1 MLATPAEAIARGV
14 DFLLKTQDASG
25 GWRRSRYGA
34 LRGGVA
40 LTAFVLRT
48 LSQLMPR
55 DAPAAAPFPAPTAS
69 SNPSWATALR
79 EPLAAAVDF
88 LRPGLEKRGA
98 IACPDGTLDLPVYA
112 TALALLAESPTRP
125 LWSADERQRL
135 RGYLLATQVFPGR
148 GFARTDPHVGGWDLG
163 GDPPPRGITTGTNI
177 SLTAWAVQALAMPP
191 TDSPSEVRDNADA
204 NSKAAIPDANGDWV
218 VLAHQWLER
227 SQNRPG
233 DGGFM
238 FTPDHAMTDNKA
250 GLDPETRQP
259 RSYGSASCDG
269 LLALAALRSLAA
281 VPSRDTSPSEPAWTA
296 VLDWFGKLE
305 NWDRPPGGPN
315 SLWFYW
321 AARLVAASAH
331 FPQTRREAAHET
343 IVAAV
348 IERQRA
354 DGSWTNP
361 EPGMREDDPLIA
373 TPLAIAALSGLN

>member
-1 MLATPAEAIARGV
+1 MPATPAEAIARGV

-34 LRGGVA
+34 LRGGAA

-48 LSQLMPR
+48 LSQLVPTDM
-55 DAPAAAPFPAPTAS
+55 PAATPSPAPIAPP
-69 SNPSWATALR
+69 NRSWNAALR
-79 EPLAAAVDF
+79 EPLAAAVGF
-88 LRPGLEKRGA
+88 LRPGLEKRGT

-135 RGYLLATQVFPGR
+135 RGYLLATQVSPGR
-148 GFARTDPHVGGWDLG
+148 GFTRTDPHLGGWDLG
-163 GDPPPRGITTGTNI
+163 GAPPPRGITTGTNI
-177 SLTAWAVQALAMPP
+177 SLTAWAIQALAMPP
-191 TDSPSEVRDNADA
+191 TDSSSEVRDNADS
-204 NSKAAIPDANGDWV
+204 NSKAASPDANGDWV
-218 VLAHQWLER
+218 DLARQWLER

-233 DGGFM
+233 DGGFV
-238 FTPDHAMTDNKA
+238 FTPDRATTDNKA
-250 GLDPETRQP
+250 GLDPDTRQP

-269 LLALAALRSLAA
+269 LLALAALRSLTAP
-281 VPSRDTSPSEPAWTA
+281 PSRDAAHFEPAWTA
-296 VLDWFGKLE
+296 TLDWFGKME
-305 NWDRPPGGPN
+305 SWDRPPGGPD

-331 FPQTRREAAHET
+331 FPQTRREAARES
-343 IVAAV
+343 IAAAV